1 MSNWLE
7 NLKNLTMLSGV
18 PGQEK
23 KVNHYIKNQ
32 IKDLV
37 DKIEYD
43 NLGSMNAYKGTQGP
57 KVMLAGH
64 VDEIGLMVTEIT
76 KEGFVKFQTLGGWLT
91 SVMLAQLWQIHTNKG
106 ILYAVTGAKPPH
118 SLSPADRMKTPDVKS
133 LFLDLGVE
141 NKEEAENLG
150 VRIGDMVTPYT
161 EFKTLGNPNF
171 LLAKAFDNRVGAL
184 VVMEV
189 LAALKNNPNQFIGSF
204 TVQEEVGLRGARTS
218 VNKVQPLIAIAVDV
232 GISDDT
238 PGDANFTTKVL
249 GKGPQI
255 SCYDSGLIAHKDL
268 REFVLQIANKH
279 KIPYQ
284 EPKPTGGQTDAS
296 IMHLQNNG
304 AASIAISIPTRYI
317 HSHTSVI
324 HKEDVTNAIKLL
336 TLLIQQLD
344 KQKVQEILFN

>member
-7 NLKNLTMLSGV
+7 NLKKLTMLSGV

-23 KVNHYIKNQ
+23 KVNNYIKSQ

-43 NLGSMNAYKGTQGP
+43 NLGSMNAYKGTKGP

-76 KEGFVKFQTLGGWLT
+76 KEGFVKFQTLGGWIT

-106 ILYAVTGAKPPH
+106 IVYAVTGAKPPH
-118 SLSPADRMKTPDVKS
+118 SLSAAERMKNPELNS

-141 NKEEAENLG
+141 SKEETEKLG
-150 VRIGDMVTPYT
+150 VRIGDMITPYT
-161 EFKTLGNPNF
+161 EFRVMGNPNF
-171 LLAKAFDNRVGAL
+171 LLAKALDNRVGVL

-204 TVQEEVGLRGARTS
+204 TAQEEVGLRGARTS
-218 VNKVQPLIAIAVDV
+218 ANKVQPSIAIAVDT

-238 PGDANFTTKVL
+238 PGDKNETTKVL

-268 REFVLQIANKH
+268 REFVLQIANEY

-304 AASIAISIPTRYI
+304 AASIVISVPTRYI

-324 HKEDVTNAIKLL
+324 HKEDINNTIKLL
-336 TLLIQQLD
+336 LLLIQKLD
-344 KQKVQEILFN
+344 EQKVQEILFN